1 MYEATVAIADSSA
14 YTAPTDGT
22 DCRIELWCNDH
33 ADLLYVVGS
42 SAEPVLSRV
51 REDIGIEDCVRG
63 DGETVVITGS
73 CLKRHETSHIERYL
87 ESHDCLLLPPL
98 RYENGRKHCRIL
110 ALDPENLTGLYA
122 ALLEDGFDVEVLRK
136 REVGVPTRSSPLV
149 SLEETLPELT
159 ARQREVLSLAIEA
172 GYYEIPRETTSEQ
185 LGAELGIS
193 RRAVDDHLRR
203 IERKLL
209 SALHASLY

>member
-1 MYEATVAIADSSA
+1 MYEATFAIADSSA
-14 YTAPTDGT
+14 YTAPTEGT

-42 SAEPVLSRV
+42 SVEPVLSRV
-51 REDIGIEDCVRG
+51 RSDIGIEDCLRG
-63 DGETVVITGS
+63 DGETVVITSS

-98 RYENGRKHCRIL
+98 RYEDGRKHCRIL
-110 ALDPENLTGLYA
+110 ALDSENLTELYA

-136 REVGVPTRSSPLV
+136 REVGVPARSSPLV

-159 ARQREVLSLAIEA
+159 ARQREVLSLAVEA

-185 LGAELGIS
+185 LAAELGIS

-203 IERKLL
+203 VERKVL
-209 SALHASLY
+209 SALRSSLY